1 MKKGKAVWILSFSGI
16 LMILSFIVLGTAL
29 LKECYRLNSNYAMQ
43 KVLVSVKNQID
54 SQGKNSFTIDDIDRL
69 KKEISTEDVSYTA
82 LSGLI
87 NTSVSNSNTVLTARL
102 IGADHTY
109 PNFSNMTLINGS
121 FITQKQEKEGAM
133 VAVIDEELAWDLFK
147 SVDATG
153 KTLDIYGKT
162 FQVTGVLKK
171 EGSIIG
177 KLTDDGMPKVYI
189 PAKVMLDM
197 DNTAGITAMQIR
209 TADGNTL
216 DQNTSNVSAALRQI
230 SKDPSN
236 YNIVDYNL
244 KYALMR
250 QGPLLFTFVMGIASM
265 LILLK
270 HVKKLTI
277 KAYSLITEGCR
288 TDYLSNVIKENKAEL
303 AVYLLE
309 MMVVFIG
316 IVLIWRGISFKPYIP
331 PRYIPDELIDISY
344 YRNII
349 KGFIQGGIRDMG
361 YIPTQSELYVNA
373 SNMLLNLLFFL
384 AVMPGCLLLYIG
396 LREMKGLII
405 DLNKLTIIIGVGFVF
420 SLAVLVF
427 TSYMMQLPLM
437 LDIKGIL
444 VTWAFIFLNI
454 LKINNGKESEMKNV

>member
-29 LKECYRLNSNYAMQ
+29 LKECYRLNSNYDMQ

-69 KKEISTEDVSYTA
+69 KKELSTEDVSYTA

-102 IGADHTY
+102 IGTDHTY
-109 PNFSNMTLINGS
+109 PNFSNMALINGS
-121 FITQKQEKEGAM
+121 FITQKQEKEEAM

-216 DQNTSNVSAALRQI
+216 DQNKSNVSAALGQI

-250 QGPLLFTFVMGIASM
+250 QGPLLFAFVMGIASM

-316 IVLIWRGISFKPYIP
+316 IVFIWRGISFKPYIP

-373 SNMLLNLLFFL
+373 TNMLLNLLFFL

-396 LREMKGLII
+396 LREMKGLNI
-405 DLNKLTIIIGVGFVF
+405 DTNKLTMIIGVGFVF
-420 SLAVLVF
+420 SLALLVV
-427 TSYMMQLPLM
+427 TAYMMQLPLI

-444 VTWAFIFLNI
+444 VTWVFIFLNI
-454 LKINNGKESEMKNV
+454 LKTNNGKESEMKNV

>member
-1 MKKGKAVWILSFSGI
+1 MNKGKSVWILTFSGI
-16 LMILSFIVLGTAL
+16 LLILSFIVLGTAL
-29 LKECYRLNSNYAMQ
+29 VEECYRLNSNYSMQ

-69 KKEISTEDVSYTA
+69 KKELSTEDVSYTA
-82 LSGLI
+82 ESGLI
-87 NTSVSNSNTVLTARL
+87 NTTVSNSNTALPARL

-109 PNFSNMTLINGS
+109 PNFSSLMLINGS
-121 FITQKQEKEGAM
+121 FITQKQEEEGAM

-147 SVDATG
+147 TVYATG

-171 EGSIIG
+171 ESSIIG
-177 KLTDDGMPKVYI
+177 KLTDDGLPKVYLS
-189 PAKVMLDM
+189 AGVMLDM
-197 DNTAGITAMQIR
+197 DNTAGITEMQIR
-209 TADGNTL
+209 TADDNTL
-216 DQNTSNVSAALRQI
+216 DQNKSNVSAALRQI
-230 SKDPSN
+230 GKDPSN

-244 KYALMR
+244 KYALMK
-250 QGPLLFTFVMGIASM
+250 QGPLLVAFILGIASM
-265 LILLK
+265 LILLQ
-270 HVKKLTI
+270 HVKKLII
-277 KAYSLITEGCR
+277 KAYSLIMKGCK

-303 AVYLLE
+303 VGYLLE

-316 IVLIWRGISFKPYIP
+316 IVLIWKGISFKSYIP

-349 KGFIQGGIRDMG
+349 KGLIQGGIRDMG

-373 SNMLLNLLFFL
+373 TNMLLNLLFFF
-384 AVMPGCLLLYIG
+384 AVILGYLLLYAG
-396 LREMKGLII
+396 FREIRALII
-405 DLNKLTIIIGVGFVF
+405 DSNKLTIIIGVGFVF

-454 LKINNGKESEMKNV
+454 LEINNGKDSEMKNV

>member
-16 LMILSFIVLGTAL
+16 LMILSFIILGTAL

-69 KKEISTEDVSYTA
+69 KKELSTEDVSYTA

-133 VAVIDEELAWDLFK
+133 IAVIDEELAWDLFK

-216 DQNTSNVSAALRQI
+216 DQNKSNVSAALGQI

-250 QGPLLFTFVMGIASM
+250 QGPLLFAFVMGIASM

-309 MMVVFIG
+309 MMAVFIG

-373 SNMLLNLLFFL
+373 TNMLLNLLFFL
-384 AVMPGCLLLYIG
+384 GIMPGCLLLYIG
-396 LREMKGLII
+396 LREMKGLNI
-405 DLNKLTIIIGVGFVF
+405 DTNKLTMIIGVGFVF
-420 SLAVLVF
+420 SLALLVV
-427 TSYMMQLPLM
+427 TAYMMQLPLI

-444 VTWAFIFLNI
+444 VTWVFIFLNI
-454 LKINNGKESEMKNV
+454 LKTNNGKESEMKNV